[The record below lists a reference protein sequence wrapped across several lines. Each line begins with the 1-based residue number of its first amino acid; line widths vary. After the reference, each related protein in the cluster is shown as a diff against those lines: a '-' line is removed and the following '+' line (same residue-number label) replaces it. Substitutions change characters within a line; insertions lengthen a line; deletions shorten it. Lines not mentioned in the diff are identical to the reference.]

1 MRPSLAAKTRLTLR
15 VHIVCVCKRA
25 CARRRGR
32 APRLSM
38 GLKGSSFRLGSGL
51 LSVVG
56 VCVRV
61 AVVCVRWHCGLMV
74 TASRSLKKRQELR
87 QHLEE
92 EQQKLRDRK
101 KKLNSLLSLIDQR
114 EKLDEKIGEAS
125 QEIIDLG
132 ESKELVRELVGV
144 SQRDFNDMLGAASDS
159 SPSAEGSSGD
169 DEGQDNDEAA
179 SASEGAGGE
188 GDHNSDGQ

>member
-38 GLKGSSFRLGSGL
+38 GLKGSSFLLGSGL

-169 DEGQDNDEAA
+169 DEGQDNEEAA

-188 GDHNSDGQ
+188 GDHDSDGQ